1 MEFLLPLILVF
12 VIVLAILGLCAGVSN
27 DACNFMSSAVGTK
40 SASYRTVTIIAA
52 IGVISG
58 ATTSNGMMEIARNGV
73 MAPEFFY
80 ANEVIFIFLSVVIS
94 NLILLDIFNKLGLPT
109 STSVSLVFELL
120 GATFAMAIIKTHTGN
135 VEGSISQ
142 MINTDKALTMILGI
156 FLSVAIAFVFSIIIQ
171 YITRLI
177 FTFNYKKNLKWKIG
191 IFGGIATTAL
201 VYFMLIKGLKGAS
214 FMTKEVQSWIDEN
227 TLMLLGCIFI
237 FLTILMQLLYFLKV
251 NVLKVIVLIGTFAL
265 AMAFAGNDLVN
276 FIVCHWH
283 VSIHI

>member
-237 FLTILMQLLYFLKV
+237 FPIPNT
-251 NVLKVIVLIGTFAL
+251 
-265 AMAFAGNDLVN
+265 AG
-276 FIVCHWH
+276 
-283 VSIHI
+283 SISA